1 MLRSQCL
8 CAFALLRCLH
18 IYISTPP
25 EIPLGAKQ
33 TQFPQYSFDL
43 ELPKLW
49 LFLRRRTVGA
59 SSRVGRV
66 AHPNNTPEHSV
77 THRTLRVGGTILELD
92 PSSQAALSQQPGSSA
107 SPPARAAV
115 QHAARRSSGR
125 SHPAAS
131 SLASSCIQLSPC
143 RHGACSASR
152 SVYEYHTQTRTRS
165 QLLRVERGELP
176 RECNGV
182 AGGRVREGR
191 RVLLPREFD

>member
-131 SLASSCIQLSPC
+131 SLASSCIQPCIQLHPALHPAASSC
-143 RHGACSASR
+143 RHVAMALA
-152 SVYEYHTQTRTRS
+152 Q
-165 QLLRVERGELP
+165 LRVQSTSITLRPERDP
-176 RECNGV
+176 SSY
-182 AGGRVREGR
+182 A
-191 RVLLPREFD
+191 